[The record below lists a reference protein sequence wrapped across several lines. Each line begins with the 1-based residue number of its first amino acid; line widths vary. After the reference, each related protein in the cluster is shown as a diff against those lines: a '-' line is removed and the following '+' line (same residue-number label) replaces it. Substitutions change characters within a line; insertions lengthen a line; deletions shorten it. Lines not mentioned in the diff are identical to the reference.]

1 VTESPPWPLED
12 DELLGGGL
20 DELGGGADE
29 LLDGPLDELGGGA
42 LEDGGGAE
50 ELDGGTEELLGG
62 ALEEPELLEG
72 VTTVTKTTTSAQRP
86 LSSVMCTV
94 MLPLPTPISSTLK
107 NNSVLLL
114 KMSIRKLAQP
124 DTTSAV

>member
-29 LLDGPLDELGGGA
+29 LLGDPLDELGGGA

-50 ELDGGTEELLGG
+50 ELDGGTEELIGN
-62 ALEEPELLEG
+62 ALEELLDG

-86 LSSVMCTV
+86 LSSVMRTV
-94 MLPLPTPISSTLK
+94 TLPLPTPISSTL
-107 NNSVLLL
+107 NQSHVLLL
-114 KMSIRKLAQP
+114 RTSIRNCAQP
-124 DTTSAV
+124 ATTSAV